1 MLVAGQNDNKIRA
14 LDLNAAA
21 VTTVAGTGVLGGA
34 DGPLNNNTLTRPV
47 GIDYDPSRRVAY
59 FSEYMGGP
67 NGQKIRLLEM
77 WHPYNVRTLAGIG
90 PAGFLDGV
98 GTSAKLNNGHCLV
111 LSPLNA
117 SVLFFADTGCAAP
130 RQRAARAR
138 PQNWHPLTLSHTH
151 NALTLTPETPLYPAT
166 TLSAASRCQARRLP
180 TAGW

>member
-14 LDLNAAA
+14 LDLNTAA
-21 VTTVAGTGVLGGA
+21 VTTVAGTGALGSA
-34 DGPLNNNTLTRPV
+34 DGPLNNNTLARPV

-59 FSEYMGGP
+59 FSEYTGGT
-67 NGQKIRLLEM
+67 NGQRIRLLEM

-130 RQRAARAR
+130 RQRAASAR
-138 PQNWHPLTLSHTH
+138 PKTRSRSHTH
-151 NALTLTPETPLYPAT
+151 THTHTMP
-166 TLSAASRCQARRLP
+166 SRP
-180 TAGW
+180 